1 MNNGKYFRELD
12 FARFDFYFRTGIMN
26 LFWGGTLDSVFGKS
40 KNVQNG
46 GKKMYIVQH
55 GAMIRFR
62 RSLNFLMP
70 FAIKTKLV
78 FFDKRSL
85 YFEQTFIS
93 KPDNFV
99 RAVALCKNTVVNCPD
114 VVEFMK
120 QSFKISQPECPPEL
134 AKFLEANEI
143 SSNNLRQELSVDCHK
158 AD

>member
-12 FARFDFYFRTGIMN
+12 FARFDFYFRTGLLS
-26 LFWGGTLDSVFGKS
+26 LFWGGKLNSVFR
-40 KNVQNG
+40 NDD

-62 RSLNFLMP
+62 RPLNFLMP
-70 FAIKTKLV
+70 FEVKTKMV
-78 FFDKRSL
+78 FFDKRSI

-99 RAVALCKNTVVNCPD
+99 RAIALCKNTVVNCPD
-114 VVEFMK
+114 VVEFMRK
-120 QSFKISQPECPPEL
+120 MYNVSQPECPPDL

-143 SSNNLRQELSVDCHK
+143 SSNKLRKESFVNCNKGD
-158 AD
+158 